1 MTADYEVDLSPVTL
15 YLPAE
20 WPASLGH
27 IVKGSAL
34 VGSAADDEAGC
45 VVVDYAG
52 AVFPRSPAATL
63 ADHAHNAWGRHV
75 KTRLNPR
82 RAATIARVTVHAD
95 RLRRVGTYDP
105 REGEVTL
112 DDDAATMLIAE
123 WIDIA
128 PSSTGPLTD
137 TVRDAVAAQCLTVG
151 QHRHDCRRRVRAL
164 LAEKPHMK
172 DLLRPH
178 ARSMGIEDLLD
189 GPARHTTPPRRR
201 TIHMTTT
208 HTAIPARPRSSA

>member
-20 WPASLGH
+20 WPASLAH

-75 KTRLNPR
+75 KTRLNPQ
-82 RAATIARVTVHAD
+82 RAATIARVTVPAD

-112 DDDAATMLIAE
+112 DDDAAILLVAE
-123 WIDIA
+123 WIDLA

-137 TVRDAVAAQCLTVG
+137 ALRDAVAAQCLTVG

-172 DLLRPH
+172 DVLRPH

-189 GPARHTTPPRRR
+189 APAHHTTP
-201 TIHMTTT
+201 TTT
-208 HTAIPARPRSSA
+208 EGRST

>member
-20 WPASLGH
+20 WPAGLGH

-112 DDDAATMLIAE
+112 HDDAATC
-123 WIDIA
+123 WS
-128 PSSTGPLTD
+128 PSGSTS
-137 TVRDAVAAQCLTVG
+137 R
-151 QHRHDCRRRVRAL
+151 HR
-164 LAEKPHMK
+164 
-172 DLLRPH
+172 RPG
-178 ARSMGIEDLLD
+178 R
-189 GPARHTTPPRRR
+189 
-201 TIHMTTT
+201 
-208 HTAIPARPRSSA
+208 